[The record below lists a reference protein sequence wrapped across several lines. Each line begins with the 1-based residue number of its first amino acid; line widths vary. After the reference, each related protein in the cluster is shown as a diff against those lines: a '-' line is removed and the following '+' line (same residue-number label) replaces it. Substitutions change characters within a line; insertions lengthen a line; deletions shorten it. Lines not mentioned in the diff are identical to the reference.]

1 MNLSNIDEILDK
13 YYNTFQERNDM
24 SQIVITPQYVEDH
37 RQWFEDIK

>member
-1 MNLSNIDEILDK
+1 MNSSSIDDILDK

-37 RQWFEDIK
+37 RA